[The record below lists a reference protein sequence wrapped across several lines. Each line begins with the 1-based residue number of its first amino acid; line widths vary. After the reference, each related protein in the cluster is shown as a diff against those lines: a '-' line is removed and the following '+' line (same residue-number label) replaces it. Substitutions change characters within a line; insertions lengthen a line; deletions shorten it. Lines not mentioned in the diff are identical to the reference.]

1 MTLCVLHMSAYRFPL
16 GRAPLAAVKCENGAI
31 QPFVVSPMDGM
42 NCGAIKEALYG
53 GRIDRSLA
61 AWGSSDIR
69 GMWRGARSGGS
80 GLWGGT
86 SRLRKP
92 QQPGGRQQCRCRLD
106 HPLGRAGKQA

>member
-53 GRIDRSLA
+53 GRIDRSLGA
-61 AWGSSDIR
+61 SGSSDIH
-69 GMWRGARSGGS
+69 GMWRSARSAGN
-80 GLWGGT
+80 GLCGAT
-86 SRLRKP
+86 CRLRKP
-92 QQPGGRQQCRCRLD
+92 PPPPGPPQYPCPLD
-106 HPLGRAGKQA
+106 PP